1 MLFHSTVCVHE
12 IHPYIHVKTQM
23 SCFYS
28 EFWTCSQSVMLLCY
42 ITFCGIRKDLWIW
55 IHTNEFKTQPTSHWA
70 ASSRAEYTP
79 QEQLWAH
86 VQAHSPTHKYNLQTL
101 TVNVSTQVK
110 AENKISINNIKN
122 KSISPQGQFNPRSI
136 TTSTNIVMSM
146 LEDDTVAWLHANKG
160 KLGVCVDG
168 PTWERGAG

>member
-1 MLFHSTVCVHE
+1 MNFKHSH
-12 IHPYIHVKTQM
+12 
-23 SCFYS
+23 S
-28 EFWTCSQSVMLLCY
+28 
-42 ITFCGIRKDLWIW
+42 
-55 IHTNEFKTQPTSHWA
+55 PTSHWA

-79 QEQLWAH
+79 QEQLWVSEH
-86 VQAHSPTHKYNLQTL
+86 TSKHTHLHTKYNLQNL

-136 TTSTNIVMSM
+136 TTSTNSVMSM
-146 LEDDTVAWLHANKG
+146 LEDDTVCMMMMHDDTDCTLTKVN
-160 KLGVCVDG
+160 LVCVDG